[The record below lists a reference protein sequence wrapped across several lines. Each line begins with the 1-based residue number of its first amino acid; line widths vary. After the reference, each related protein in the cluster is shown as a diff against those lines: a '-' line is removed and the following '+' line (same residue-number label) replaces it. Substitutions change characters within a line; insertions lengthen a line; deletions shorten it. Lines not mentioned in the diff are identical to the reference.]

1 MRYRRRE
8 AEATLR
14 SLMGQFKVVLI
25 TGARQVGKTTMLQ
38 HVLPGG
44 FRYVTLDDPRAGVL
58 ARSSRSSSSSTGPMR
73 RDSWC

>member
-38 HVLPGG
+38 HNE
-44 FRYVTLDDPRAGVL
+44 TQIA
-58 ARSSRSSSSSTGPMR
+58 SRHA
-73 RDSWC
+73 